1 MAGPGTGSSAT
12 ERPVTVLN
20 RVRRRNKPIPRQRR
34 DRSPPSCQ
42 DKEHDHQ
49 SVRCFSVGGTCVLAM
64 LRIMLNAR
72 GTVRDRYT
80 SSGLQALE
88 ASAVR
93 LVDACRFALRAVVL
107 EAASKLGKDLASDD
121 GVALASQV

>member
-1 MAGPGTGSSAT
+1 M
-12 ERPVTVLN
+12 
-20 RVRRRNKPIPRQRR
+20 
-34 DRSPPSCQ
+34 
-42 DKEHDHQ
+42 
-49 SVRCFSVGGTCVLAM
+49 LAM

-107 EAASKLGKDLASDD
+107 EAASKLRKDLASDD